1 MSPGLKEKVEA
12 AAAAIRA
19 RSELTP
25 RFGITLG
32 TGLGGLVGRIDGV
45 ARIPY
50 KEIPGFP
57 EPRVMSHDG
66 MLVLGHLG
74 GKPVAALEGRYHYYE
89 GYTLE
94 EITLP
99 LRVLKALGIEVAVF
113 SNACG
118 GLNPQFRT
126 GDIMVIE
133 DHINL
138 MGVNPLIG
146 PNDESLGPRFPDMAE
161 PYDLKLVD
169 RLEDLALDMGLRTRR
184 GVYAAMTGPNL
195 ETRAE
200 YRMLRLLGAD
210 VIGMSTVPE
219 VLVGVHCG
227 LKNVGLSCVT
237 DMCLPDALKPVD
249 IQAILRVAGEAE
261 PRLTELVERLIVSY
275 DQDGVKRFSEDTR

>member
-1 MSPGLKEKVEA
+1 MDTDLSLKVET

-19 RSELTP
+19 RTALTP

-32 TGLGGLVGRIDGV
+32 TGLGGLAARIDAEV
-45 ARIPY
+45 RIPY
-50 KEIPGFP
+50 AEIPCFP
-57 EPRVMSHDG
+57 DPRVLSHQG
-66 MLVLGHLG
+66 TLVLGHLG

-113 SNACG
+113 SNASG

-126 GDIMVIE
+126 GDILIIE

-146 PNDESLGPRFPDMAE
+146 PNDDRLGPRFPDMIE
-161 PYDLKLVD
+161 PYDLELVR
-169 RLEDLALDMGLRTRR
+169 RLEEIALELRIRTHR

-200 YRMLRLLGAD
+200 YRMLRTLGAD

-219 VLVGVHCG
+219 VLVAVHSG
-227 LKNVGLSCVT
+227 LRSAGLSCVT

-249 IQAILRVAGEAE
+249 IDEILRVAGEAE
-261 PRLTELVERLIVSY
+261 PRMTQLVERLILSY
-275 DQDGVKRFSEDTR
+275 E

>member
-1 MSPGLKEKVEA
+1 MIPDLKEKVEMA
-12 AAAAIRA
+12 VTAVRD
-19 RSELTP
+19 RTKLTP

-32 TGLGGLVGRIDGV
+32 TGLGGLADRID
-45 ARIPY
+45 AEIRIPY
-50 KEIPGFP
+50 AEIPHFP

-66 MLVLGHLG
+66 TLVLGHLG

-99 LRVLKALGIEVAVF
+99 LRVLKGLGIEVAVF
-113 SNACG
+113 SNASG
-118 GLNPQFRT
+118 GLNPQYRS
-126 GDIMVIE
+126 GDLMIIE

-146 PNDESLGPRFPDMAE
+146 PNDESLGPRFPDMIE
-161 PYDLKLVD
+161 PYDQRLIQ
-169 RLEDLALDMGLRTRR
+169 RLEDLALEMGMRTHR

-200 YRMLRLLGAD
+200 YRMLRILGAD

-219 VLVGVHCG
+219 VLVAVHSG
-227 LKNVGLSCVT
+227 LRSVGLSCVT

-249 IQAILRVAGEAE
+249 IDEILRVAGEAE
-261 PRLTELVERLIVSY
+261 PRMTELVERLIADY
-275 DQDGVKRFSEDTR
+275 Q